1 MMKAFNSRRR
11 LIVAAAILL
20 AGGVV
25 FEEWHRAGTITAH
38 HPPHPA
44 MALTDT
50 ADDAGT
56 EFLLTNKEFA
66 AGIDLWLN
74 PAVRSLD
81 TEISYANFVFQSE
94 LHILPTDFDRF
105 ATHGDDGKSHPL
117 PLTMVDK
124 DIIYSLFS
132 IGKFKATLNLTP
144 VKADPKDLIPTQIK
158 PGLGGSLDF

>member
-11 LIVAAAILL
+11 LLVAALILL
-20 AGGVV
+20 AGGVI
-25 FEEWHRAGTITAH
+25 FEEWHRAATVMAPH
-38 HPPHPA
+38 HPHPA

-56 EFLLTNKEFA
+56 EFLMTNSDYA

-74 PAVRSLD
+74 PAVRTRD

-94 LHILPTDFDRF
+94 LHNSPLDFDRLV
-105 ATHGDDGKSHPL
+105 TRGDAGKSHPL
-117 PLTMVDK
+117 PLTVIDK
-124 DIIYSLFS
+124 DVVYSLFS
-132 IGKFKATLNLTP
+132 VGHFKATLNLTP
-144 VKADPKDLIPTQIK
+144 VKAKPEDLIPTQIK